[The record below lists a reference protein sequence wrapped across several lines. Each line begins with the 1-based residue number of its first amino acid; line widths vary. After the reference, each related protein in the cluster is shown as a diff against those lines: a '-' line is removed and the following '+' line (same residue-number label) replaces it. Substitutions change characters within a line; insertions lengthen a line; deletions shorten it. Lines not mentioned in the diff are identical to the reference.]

1 MKNKNF
7 EKELPEGYALAQTVD
22 ATDKKLGLLM
32 NLAALIIGA
41 VVFGISLI
49 PIIIS
54 KREVSSDNILPAYL
68 ILLIGMIAYIILH
81 ELVHG
86 IAYKSQTGEKL
97 TFGLKW
103 SCAFCGVPHIF
114 VYRKTALMAVTAPLI
129 FFTAVFIPL
138 TVALYF
144 VDTLIYFAV
153 VIISALH
160 FGGCSGDI
168 YVTYLLLKKYKDPA
182 TLMNDT
188 GPKMTLYVPNKNE
201 G

>member
-7 EKELPEGYALAQTVD
+7 EKELPEGYVLAKTVD
-22 ATDKKLGLLM
+22 ATNKKIGLIM

-49 PIIIS
+49 PIILS
-54 KREVSSDNILPAYL
+54 KREVSFDNTLPAYL

-103 SCAFCGVPHIF
+103 SCAFCGVPHIY
-114 VYRKTALMAVTAPLI
+114 VYRKTALIAVTAPLI

-144 VDTLIYFAV
+144 VDTLIYFAA
-153 VIISALH
+153 VIIFALH
-160 FGGCSGDI
+160 LGGCGGDI
-168 YVTYLLLKKYKDPA
+168 YVTYLLLKKYTSPK

-188 GPKMTLYVPNKNE
+188 GPKMTLYIPE
-201 G
+201 Q

>member
-7 EKELPEGYALAQTVD
+7 EKELPEGYVLAKTVD
-22 ATDKKLGLLM
+22 ATNKKIGLIM

-49 PIIIS
+49 PIILS
-54 KREVSSDNILPAYL
+54 KREVSFDNTLPAYL

-103 SCAFCGVPHIF
+103 SCAFCGVPHIY
-114 VYRKTALMAVTAPLI
+114 VYRKTALIAVTAPLI

-144 VDTLIYFAV
+144 VDTLIYFAA
-153 VIISALH
+153 VIIFALH
-160 FGGCSGDI
+160 LGGCSGDI
-168 YVTYLLLKKYKDPA
+168 YVTYLLMKKYTSPK

-188 GPKMTLYVPNKNE
+188 GPKMTLYIPE
-201 G
+201 Q